1 MPGARTYQAIGY
13 ATYHGGKFV
22 SRRKKAEAQREA
34 ERQAKRHKTKV
45 RGAAIVVVIA
55 GVAIIAA
62 RRGSGATV

>member
-1 MPGARTYQAIGY
+1 MPGARTYQTIGF
-13 ATYHGGKFV
+13 ATYHGGRFL

-45 RGAAIVVVIA
+45 RGVVIA
-55 GVAIIAA
+55 AVVVGVAALAA